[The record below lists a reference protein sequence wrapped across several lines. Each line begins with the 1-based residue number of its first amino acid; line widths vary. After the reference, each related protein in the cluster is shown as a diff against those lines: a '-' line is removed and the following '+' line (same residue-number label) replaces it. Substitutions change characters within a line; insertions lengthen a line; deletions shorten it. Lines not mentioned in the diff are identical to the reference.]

1 MGNSKE
7 RLADGIAGRIDAASD
22 RLEQRLKKNQALL
35 EDMSG
40 EKMAGPIAVWCKQK
54 IRRQ

>member
-22 RLEQRLKKNQALL
+22 RLEQRLRKNQALL